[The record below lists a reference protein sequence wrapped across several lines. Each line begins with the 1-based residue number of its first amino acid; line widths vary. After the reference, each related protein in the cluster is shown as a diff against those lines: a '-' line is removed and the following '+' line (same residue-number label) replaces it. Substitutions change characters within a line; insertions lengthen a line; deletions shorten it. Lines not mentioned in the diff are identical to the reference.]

1 MMLQLIDK
9 IFIFN
14 LTHNFN
20 KHTQCKLYRNINK
33 IFIVDKINIKSNINK
48 ITNDRI

>member
-9 IFIFN
+9 KNLFIFN

-20 KHTQCKLYRNINK
+20 KHTQCKLYRNI
-33 IFIVDKINIKSNINK
+33 
-48 ITNDRI
+48 